1 MRANG
6 WHVQNARDGHH
17 NTQQSQTAQPST
29 QLNAHLPEVQ
39 PHPKGSSQHLH
50 GFGEG
55 MGK

>member
-29 QLNAHLPEVQ
+29 QLNTHHPEVQ